1 MAEDKF
7 LVDLNLNSNEIQNA
21 VLQNLATAPNS
32 PKKGQ
37 AYFNTTD
44 NKAYMWNGT
53 AWVDITNQGKIY
65 SEGTG
70 IDISNADV
78 ISLDANLGDLK
89 NVTIT
94 NPSTGQNLTYDATNN
109 VWKNTSVSA
118 TIAWGGIT
126 GTLSD
131 QTDLKNA
138 LDGKVTGNTAIT
150 GATKTKITYDS
161 KGLVTSGADLE
172 ASDIP
177 NLSLSKI
184 TDVTA
189 TASEV
194 NVLDGITASTAE
206 LNILDGVTATATE
219 INVLDGI
226 TASTTE
232 LNYVDGVTSSIQTQ
246 LDNKLAKK
254 PDETNDLIDSGNKIT
269 TTYLPDFIL
278 GQMLYAGTF
287 VPSTAVATLTTNAKA
302 KLGTTSNTITL
313 TNDGTAITGY
323 VANEGCY
330 YICSADGTFASL
342 SLLTGDWLVST
353 GSAWKKIDNTDA
365 VTGVKG
371 SAETNYR
378 TGNVNITADN
388 VMPTQSGNSGK
399 FLTTDGTNV
408 SWGSVD
414 AFPTQTGNSGKFLTT
429 DGSAVSWASVLQKI
443 SVNNPALTASGGEC
457 TWTIAKSNLP
467 NTTEE
472 VEVHVYE
479 ASSGQE
485 VRCQINISSS
495 TGVTIKMNSASNI
508 SANTYKAIIIG

>member
-7 LVDLNLNSNEIQNA
+7 LVDLNLNNNEIQNA

-32 PKKGQ
+32 PKKGL

-94 NPSTGQNLTYDATNN
+94 NPSTGQNLTYDATAGI
-109 VWKNTSVSA
+109 WKNTSVSA
-118 TIAWGGIT
+118 TTAWGGIT

-189 TASEV
+189 TATEV
-194 NVLDGITASTAE
+194 
-206 LNILDGVTATATE
+206 
-219 INVLDGI
+219 NVLDGI

-232 LNYVDGVTSSIQTQ
+232 LNYVDGVTSPIQTQ

-254 PDETNDLIDSGNKIT
+254 PDGTNDLIDSDNKIT
-269 TTYLPDFIL
+269 TAYLPDFIL
-278 GQMLYAGTF
+278 GQMIYAGMF

-313 TNDGTAITGY
+313 TNDNTAITGY
-323 VANEGCY
+323 GANEGCY
-330 YICSADGTFASL
+330 YICSADGTFASI
-342 SLLTGDWLVST
+342 SFVTGDWLVST

-388 VMPTQSGNSGK
+388 VMPTQTGNSGK

-429 DGSAVSWASVLQKI
+429 DGTNVSWASVLQKI
-443 SVNNPALTASGGEC
+443 SVNNPTLTVSGGEC
-457 TWTIAKSNLP
+457 TWTIAKSSLP